1 MTRRRIRTSSV
12 RRASA
17 PRASVR
23 TTRTALAAG
32 STLALALA
40 GLTVTTTSASAAS
53 TDLVLNEVYGG
64 GGNSGAAYTHDFV
77 ELANHGSAPASLE
90 GLSLQYGSAS
100 GNLGGGSAP
109 GSGSLK
115 VDLHGSVAPGHTFLV
130 QLAPGSG
137 AGQALPQPDQSST
150 AINLSG
156 TAGKVA
162 LVRAT
167 SVLSCGTACATDPAV
182 VDFLGWGGAND
193 FEGHAAAATTNATSS
208 ARGGADARDTDDNAA
223 DFATGAPTPV
233 NAAGETGAGG
243 DPGPEPEQARIPAIQ
258 GHGHRSPYDGR
269 RVATTGVVTANK
281 FDGYW
286 IQDSAGD
293 GDDTTSD
300 GIYVYAGAAGAKPAV
315 GRTVTVTATVSE
327 FRPSSRT
334 GPNLALTE
342 LTDSTFT
349 EGARAE
355 PMPAPVLIGPS
366 GRVAPAENADSGDGS
381 GNRVD
386 VETTGDFRPDRDA
399 IDFYETLESMRVEV
413 RDAQVVG
420 PTNSYGELTV
430 VPGGT
435 TGALPTRS
443 GGVRYASYDTP
454 NTARL
459 TVDDEII
466 YQQMPAANVGDTLTG
481 AVSGPLSYDYGTF
494 RIYPTSVPTVRSG
507 GLTKEVTQAPARNE
521 VAIATFN
528 VENLD
533 PTDPQVK
540 FDRLAE
546 TIVHNLAAP
555 DVVALEEVQD
565 DTGPECP
572 NGPSATCES
581 DGVVSADRTLR
592 MLTDA
597 IAAAGGP
604 AYQWRQISP
613 VNLADGGQPT
623 GNIRVAF
630 LFRTDRGVSFVDR
643 SGGDATTAT
652 DVTRQPDGQAAL
664 TMSPGR
670 IAPTDDAWEDS
681 RKPLAGEFAY
691 RGRTFF
697 VIANHFNS
705 KGGDEPLLGRWQPP
719 ARSSETQRHA
729 QARLVHDFVAQI
741 RAVQPDAEVVVVG
754 DLNDFEFSRTS
765 QILQEGRTLVSLPTL
780 LPPAQ
785 RYSYVFE
792 GNSQVLDQILVS
804 PALIGNRSAGFS
816 GRVRDYDIVHVNAEF
831 ADQVS
836 DHDPQV
842 VRISP

>member
-1 MTRRRIRTSSV
+1 MTRRRIHLFSASRASG
-12 RRASA
+12 RRA
-17 PRASVR
+17 
-23 TTRTALAAG
+23 RTALAAG
-32 STLALALA
+32 STFALALA

-77 ELANHGSAPASLE
+77 ELLNHGSVPASLE
-90 GLSLQYGSAS
+90 GLSLQYGSAA

-137 AGQALPQPDQSST
+137 TGQALPEPDQSST

-162 LVRAT
+162 LVRGT
-167 SVLSCGTACATDPAV
+167 TVLSCGMSCATDPAV
-182 VDFLGWGGAND
+182 VDFLGYGSAND
-193 FEGHAAAATTNATSS
+193 FEGHPAVATSNATASS
-208 ARGGADARDTDDNAA
+208 RGGAADARDTDDNAA
-223 DFATGAPTPV
+223 DFATGTPTPV
-233 NAAGETGAGG
+233 NAAGESGG
-243 DPGPEPEQARIPAIQ
+243 GTDPGPEPEQATIPAIQ
-258 GHGHRSPYDGR
+258 GHGHRSPYGGR
-269 RVATTGVVTANK
+269 RVVTTGVVTAKK

-300 GIYVYAGAAGAKPAV
+300 GVYVYAGASGAKPAV
-315 GRTVTVTATVSE
+315 GKTVTVTATVSE

-342 LTDSTFT
+342 LTDATFT
-349 EGARAE
+349 EAAQQE
-355 PMPAPVLIGPS
+355 KMPAPVLIGPG

-399 IDFYETLESMRVEV
+399 IDFYETLESMLVEV
-413 RDAQVVG
+413 GDAQVVG

-435 TGALPTRS
+435 TGAPRTRA

-454 NTARL
+454 NTSRL

-466 YQQMPAANVGDTLTG
+466 YKQMPAANVGDSLAG
-481 AVSGPLSYDYGTF
+481 EVSGPLSYDYGTF
-494 RIYPTSVPTVRSG
+494 RLYPTSVPTVRSG
-507 GLTKEVTQAPARNE
+507 GLTKEVTEAPARNE

-533 PTDPQVK
+533 PTDPREK
-540 FDRLAE
+540 FDRLAG
-546 TIVHNLAAP
+546 TIVRNLAAP
-555 DVVALEEVQD
+555 DVLALEEVQD

-572 NGPSATCES
+572 DGPSATCQS

-597 IAAAGGP
+597 ITAAGGP

-613 VNLADGGQPT
+613 VNLADGGEPT

-643 SGGDATTAT
+643 AGADATTAT
-652 DVTRQPDGQAAL
+652 DVTRQADGRAAL
-664 TMSPGR
+664 TLSPGR
-670 IAPTDDAWEDS
+670 IAPTDAAWNNS
-681 RKPLAGEFAY
+681 RKPLAGEFTY

-697 VIANHFNS
+697 VVANHFNS

-719 ARSSETQRHA
+719 VRSSETQRHA
-729 QARLVHDFVAQI
+729 QAQLVHDFVARI
-741 RAVQPDAEVVVVG
+741 RAVQPDAEVLVVG
-754 DLNDFEFSRTS
+754 DLNDFEFSRTA
-765 QILQEGRTLVSLPTL
+765 QILQEGRTLVSLPAL
-780 LPPAQ
+780 LPPAE
-785 RYSYVFE
+785 RYSYVFD

-804 PALIGNRSAGFS
+804 PALIGTRSAGLS
-816 GRVRDYDIVHVNAEF
+816 GRVRGYDIVHVNADF

-842 VRISP
+842 VRIIP

>member
-1 MTRRRIRTSSV
+1 MTRRRIRTSSA
-12 RRASA
+12 RSASA
-17 PRASVR
+17 R

-40 GLTVTTTSASAAS
+40 GLAVTTTSASAAS

-64 GGNSGAAYTHDFV
+64 GGNSGATYTHDFV
-77 ELANHGSAPASLE
+77 ELANRDSAPASLE

-100 GNLGGGSAP
+100 GNLGGGTTP

-130 QLAPGSG
+130 QLSPGSG
-137 AGQALPQPDQSST
+137 TGQELPEPDQSST

-162 LVRAT
+162 LVRGT
-167 SVLSCGTACATDPAV
+167 TVLSCGTTCATDPGV

-193 FEGHAAAATTNATSS
+193 FEGHPAAATTNATST
-208 ARGGADARDTDDNAA
+208 ARAGGVDVRDTDDNAT
-223 DFATGAPTPV
+223 DFATGTPTPA
-233 NAAGETGAGG
+233 NAAGDTGGG
-243 DPGPEPEQARIPAIQ
+243 TDPGPEPEQARIPEIQ
-258 GHGHRSPYDGR
+258 GHGHRSPYDGK
-269 RVATTGVVTANK
+269 RVATTGVVTAKK

-300 GIYVYAGAAGAKPAV
+300 GIYVYAGASGAKPAV
-315 GRTVTVTATVSE
+315 GKTVTVTATVSE

-342 LTDSTFT
+342 LTDATFT
-349 EGARAE
+349 EAAQAE
-355 PMPAPVLIGPS
+355 PMPAPVLIGPG

-399 IDFYETLESMRVEV
+399 IDFYETLESMLVEV

-435 TGALPTRS
+435 TGAPRTRS

-466 YQQMPAANVGDTLTG
+466 YQQMPAANVGDTLPG
-481 AVSGPLSYDYGTF
+481 EVSGPLSYDYGTF
-494 RIYPTSVPTVRSG
+494 RVYPTSVPTVRSG
-507 GLTKEVTQAPARNE
+507 GLAKEVTQAPARNE

-533 PTDPQVK
+533 PTDPQEK

-555 DVVALEEVQD
+555 DVLALEEVQD

-572 NGPSATCES
+572 NGPSSTCKS
-581 DGVVSADRTLR
+581 DGVVSADKTLR

-597 IAAAGGP
+597 IGAAGGP

-643 SGGDATTAT
+643 AGGDATTAT
-652 DVTRQPDGQAAL
+652 AVTRQADGQATL
-664 TMSPGR
+664 TLSPGR
-670 IAPTDDAWEDS
+670 IAPDDDAWEDS
-681 RKPLAGEFAY
+681 RKPLAGEFTY

-729 QARLVHDFVAQI
+729 QAGLVHDFVARI
-741 RAVQPDAEVVVVG
+741 RAVQPDAAVVVVG

-780 LPPAQ
+780 LPPAE
-785 RYSYVFE
+785 RYSYVFD

-804 PALIGNRSAGFS
+804 PALIGNRSDGFS
-816 GRVRDYDIVHVNAEF
+816 GRVRGYDVVHVNAEF